1 MKSSK
6 ILFLAVIIV
15 MVAGN
20 TVNALYMSKKGGDLK
35 TTIAGPQMRKISLK
49 LPLKQPMFH
58 WTFMNKEDFLAGKLV
73 LRIKRGDEISEINIF
88 ENGEILKGWQAMPF
102 DNPKAGEIYFAFVS
116 SQKYMTEPNDILE
129 IELHVVKDLDGI
141 GALQTGVL
149 PKGIYK
155 AQGTYSGLV
164 DNYKLPEGVKELPEE
179 TLAKL
184 KEMYEFKAF
193 LENWKQQWNL
203 IITGEVGWLPPEKR
217 KLLEKFD
224 EKFKQ
229 EEEKEQKN
237 TDTPDGVK

>member
-6 ILFLAVIIV
+6 ILFLTVIIV
-15 MVAGN
+15 MVSGN
-20 TVNALYMSKKGGDLK
+20 TVKALYMSKKGGDIQ
-35 TTIAGPQMRKISLK
+35 TAIAGPQMRKISLK

-88 ENGEILKGWQAMPF
+88 ENGEILKGWKAMPF
-102 DNPKAGEIYFAFVS
+102 DNPKAGEIYFAFES
-116 SQKYMTEPNDILE
+116 SQKYATEPNDILE

-141 GALQTGVL
+141 GDLQTGIL
-149 PKGIYK
+149 SKGIYK
-155 AQGTYSGLV
+155 AQGAYSMLV
-164 DNYKLPEGVKELPEE
+164 DNYKLPEGVKELPKEI
-179 TLAKL
+179 LAEL

-203 IITGEVGWLPPEKR
+203 IITGQEGWVAPEQR
-217 KLLEKFD
+217 KSIEKLY
-224 EKFKQ
+224 EQLKK

-237 TDTPDGVK
+237 TDTPEEN